1 MHGAGKMKVEK
12 PLVILD
18 AGFASKAQQRFL
30 KDAAGLRDE
39 RIAKGRLKDATK
51 IERAISFAGLGARE
65 LLLPGWKETR
75 NSPERTRRDGQW
87 SQKARLC
94 RGTHGVRFSMA
105 RVAVAVYRRAMPR
118 ERDPDEPKIYFLPNL
133 MTACN
138 LACGFF
144 AVLMIFK
151 GLSVVE
157 QSPVASSKEH
167 FEIVSRYYEYAILL
181 IFGSCIF
188 DLLDGRLAR
197 LGGKESPFGRE
208 FDSLADIISFGMA
221 PAMLLSRAVLF
232 PLGNIGW
239 GIALIY
245 LVCGALRLAKF
256 NCLAA
261 LPRREGDTH
270 DFRGLP
276 IPMAAGFIA
285 SLTFLLNDFYQGDR
299 ELGAWKF
306 VLAGAM
312 LLLSWLMV
320 SDIRYP
326 SFKKV
331 GWKTRGTLGAIVIG
345 VVLIFMT
352 IQFRYVMPVV
362 LFSAY
367 LVYGLCRP
375 YVSQRLRRE
384 IEIEDED
391 DPEDDPANA
400 PPPHE

>member
-1 MHGAGKMKVEK
+1 
-12 PLVILD
+12 
-18 AGFASKAQQRFL
+18 
-30 KDAAGLRDE
+30 
-39 RIAKGRLKDATK
+39 
-51 IERAISFAGLGARE
+51 
-65 LLLPGWKETR
+65 
-75 NSPERTRRDGQW
+75 
-87 SQKARLC
+87 
-94 RGTHGVRFSMA
+94 MA
-105 RVAVAVYRRAMPR
+105 R

-151 GLSVVE
+151 GLLVVE
-157 QSPVASSKEH
+157 SQMSMSGKLSSKEY
-167 FEIVSRYYEYAILL
+167 FETVSKYYEYAILL
-181 IFGSCIF
+181 IFGSCLF

-197 LGGKESPFGRE
+197 LGGQESPFGRE

-232 PLGNIGW
+232 PLGNLGW

-261 LPRREGDTH
+261 LPKRAGDTQ

-312 LLLSWLMV
+312 LGLSWLMV
-320 SDIRYP
+320 SDVRYP
-326 SFKKV
+326 SFKKL
-331 GWKTRGTLGAIVIG
+331 GWKTRGTLGAIVIA
-345 VVLIFMT
+345 VVVVYMT
-352 IQFRYVMPVV
+352 ILFRYVMPVV

-367 LVYGLCRP
+367 LIYGLFRP
-375 YVSQRLRRE
+375 FVSQRLRRE
-384 IEIEDED
+384 IEIEQEPDDE
-391 DPEDDPANA
+391 PPAA
-400 PPPHE
+400 PPPS

>member
-1 MHGAGKMKVEK
+1 
-12 PLVILD
+12 
-18 AGFASKAQQRFL
+18 
-30 KDAAGLRDE
+30 
-39 RIAKGRLKDATK
+39 
-51 IERAISFAGLGARE
+51 
-65 LLLPGWKETR
+65 
-75 NSPERTRRDGQW
+75 
-87 SQKARLC
+87 
-94 RGTHGVRFSMA
+94 
-105 RVAVAVYRRAMPR
+105 MPR

-144 AVLMIFK
+144 AVLMVFK
-151 GLSVVE
+151 GLLVVE
-157 QSPVASSKEH
+157 LQISVAGQLSSKEY
-167 FEIVSRYYEYAILL
+167 FETVSKYYEYAIYL

-197 LGGKESPFGRE
+197 LGGQESPFGRE

-221 PAMLLSRAVLF
+221 PALLLSRAVLF

-239 GIALIY
+239 GIALIF

-261 LPRREGDTH
+261 LPKREGDTQ

-312 LLLSWLMV
+312 LGLSWLMV
-320 SDIRYP
+320 SDVRYP

-331 GWKTRGTLGAIVIG
+331 GWKTRGTLGAIVG
-345 VVLIFMT
+345 AVVLIFLT
-352 IQFRYVMPVV
+352 FQFRYVMPVV

-367 LVYGLCRP
+367 LIYGLIRP
-375 YVSQRLRRE
+375 FVSQRLRRE
-384 IEIEDED
+384 IEIEQE
-391 DPEDDPANA
+391 PEEE
-400 PPPHE
+400 PPSTPPSNE